1 MSITNKR
8 SKTTLIKPV
17 FIAPVLL
24 DYGVHASVLGVA
36 LSQMKPALFLLVP
49 VLVLVLAPLT
59 VVMPQAYATGPYDDG
74 YSTAKV
80 DFLHHKSYNDSCH
93 TDCTQYKLGY
103 SEAWNTLNGWLG
115 NR

>member
-8 SKTTLIKPV
+8 SKTTLIKPII
-17 FIAPVLL
+17 IAPVLPPF
-24 DYGVHASVLGVA
+24 GVRTSIWVVA
-36 LSQMKPALFLLVP
+36 RSQMRPALFLLVP
-49 VLVLVLAPLT
+49 VLGLVLAPLT

-93 TDCTQYKLGY
+93 TDCTLYKLGY